1 MFAQST
7 PSIKN
12 EPLLARHARW
22 VHSVCGKYFRQ
33 WFMRGFNQTH
43 AVEILTPAHVRRSMD
58 VAQIGGADLTRQLA
72 MEDMRR
78 SIHNVYVGRAS
89 TVLVCAA
96 IVMVAGTLAAYGLV
110 WNDLAKW
117 KQFYVSERFGTAV
130 APTSPVDKAKAVLV
144 EQKGRLARFQQ
155 YRKEKAAA
163 EAPQGGASSET
174 AQPTRT
180 EEVVEKLSAWA
191 RIKAAIWKDKAK
203 QIQNDY
209 RKANDLP
216 EKNGLND
223 AAPTVLF
230 ASASTQDGVQIDPN
244 RLQDAQQKI
253 YDKAQELARKRGENI
268 QKWIKRFQDNPPPSP
283 MPAPHPQKGQGQSS
297 VSVQTD
303 FA

>member
-1 MFAQST
+1 MSS
-7 PSIKN
+7 PI
-12 EPLLARHARW
+12 
-22 VHSVCGKYFRQ
+22 
-33 WFMRGFNQTH
+33 
-43 AVEILTPAHVRRSMD
+43 
-58 VAQIGGADLTRQLA
+58 
-72 MEDMRR
+72 
-78 SIHNVYVGRAS
+78 
-89 TVLVCAA
+89 AA
-96 IVMVAGTLAAYGLV
+96 
-110 WNDLAKW
+110 
-117 KQFYVSERFGTAV
+117 
-130 APTSPVDKAKAVLV
+130 P
-144 EQKGRLARFQQ
+144 
-155 YRKEKAAA
+155 
-163 EAPQGGASSET
+163 
-174 AQPTRT
+174 
-180 EEVVEKLSAWA
+180 VEKLSAWA

-203 QIQNDY
+203 EIQDDY

-223 AAPTVLF
+223 VAPPVQF